1 MSPVLARVRGASV
14 ATFTV
19 YVCGALLALA
29 PAMPLASALENA
41 VSDHPNGSGA
51 LYAPGGVWL
60 MEAFAELGGAWA
72 VLANVTVITLLLSLM
87 LGPLLQMTWLA
98 ALLRRRRLAD
108 ALSEGA
114 RRYFLAIGVS
124 IALSPLLGLAL
135 LLLVAVPGLVGLA
148 VASTPSDRT
157 HDLALLAAC
166 TPALAIAALWATWHD
181 LARASL
187 ARGGGVLSAVI
198 RGALATFQRSAV
210 PAYLS
215 WLALGALVGIAAQ
228 ILGGALDVGGT
239 LASLCVLLV
248 TQLLALLRTFVRA
261 RWLAAALERVR

>member
-51 LYAPGGVWL
+51 LYASGGIWL

-98 ALLRRRRLAD
+98 ALLRRQKLAE
-108 ALSEGA
+108 ALAAGA
-114 RRYFLAIGVS
+114 RRYFSAIGVS
-124 IALSPLLGLAL
+124 IALSPPLGLAL

>member
-51 LYAPGGVWL
+51 LYASGGIWL